1 MSEKLLT
8 VVVAAYNCSATLNR
22 IFEHLTAC
30 ERLDK
35 LEVVIVNDGSKDDTS
50 AVAHRYADQYPTWV
64 RVVDKANGGH
74 GSALSAGFRVAQGRY
89 CRPLDGDDWLD
100 EHGLDALLDRL
111 DQCDADMIVSDV
123 ETKNLD
129 ADDSVIKSWELPA
142 EGSFTVADLVPLQY
156 LPGYH
161 AIIFATKILKEI
173 PELDHHC
180 FYVDN
185 EYNVYP
191 LSTVKKAVYYPKTV
205 YVHTVGNGE
214 QSTSIQSLI
223 KNRGNL
229 QTVFFSLMRYAAQH
243 EDNTAA
249 VTVAHR
255 FACSQLI
262 TFTAVT
268 FIIDPKEG
276 KSELHAMYVKVRDR
290 YPDFYRTM
298 DITRTGRLYRAL
310 HLHGYGLIRLLVNA
324 KHKGDPHIIW

>member
-276 KSELHAMYVKVRDR
+276 KSELHAMYVKFVIDI
-290 YPDFYRTM
+290 RTSIERWISLAQVGCTVPCTCM
-298 DITRTGRLYRAL
+298 DTDSLDCLSMPSI
-310 HLHGYGLIRLLVNA
+310 
-324 KHKGDPHIIW
+324 KGILIIW